1 MHLKRWLS
9 GLVLAPSLILFILYA
24 PPWLFLL
31 FILVLT
37 LLGLR
42 EFYALSLP
50 GISQTQRAVGM
61 LLGLLFPLSLYS
73 RDPRCFLA
81 ALAFVILFLFIQALF
96 RPEEFP
102 VRIEQLSKN
111 LLGLLYVP
119 LLFAHFVLIHQL
131 ASGRAW
137 VLFSLV
143 AVYFGDTTAFYIG
156 RAWGRRK
163 LAPQVSPSKT
173 CEGGL
178 GAMGGS
184 LAGALI
190 FKGLFF
196 PELPTVHAIALGV
209 GIGVVGQ
216 LGDLFESLIKRSA
229 KVKDSGMLIPGHG
242 GLLDRVDSLL
252 FASPFV
258 YYYSWGAGL
267 G

>member
-1 MHLKRWLS
+1 M
-9 GLVLAPSLILFILYA
+9 A
-24 PPWLFLL
+24 
-31 FILVLT
+31 T
-37 LLGLR
+37 
-42 EFYALSLP
+42 
-50 GISQTQRAVGM
+50 
-61 LLGLLFPLSLYS
+61 
-73 RDPRCFLA
+73 
-81 ALAFVILFLFIQALF
+81 LAFVILFLFIQALF

-102 VRIEQLSKN
+102 VRIERLSKH

-119 LLFAHFVLIHQL
+119 FFFAHFVLLHRL
-131 ASGRAW
+131 AGGRVW
-137 VLFSLV
+137 VLFALV

-163 LAPQVSPSKT
+163 LAPRISPNKT
-173 CEGGL
+173 WEGGL
-178 GAMGGS
+178 GAVGGS

-190 FKGLFF
+190 FKYLFF
-196 PELPTVHAIALGV
+196 PQLPMVHALALGA
-209 GIGVVGQ
+209 GIGVIGQ

-242 GLLDRVDSLL
+242 GLLDRVDSVL

>member
-31 FILVLT
+31 FILFLT
-37 LLGLR
+37 WLGLR

-50 GISQTQRAVGM
+50 GISQTQRALGV
-61 LLGLLFPLSLYS
+61 LLGMLFPLSLYS
-73 RDPRCFLA
+73 RDPRCFIA
-81 ALAFVILFLFIQALF
+81 TLAFIMLFLFIQTLF

-102 VRIEQLSKN
+102 VRIEQLSRH

-119 LLFAHFVLIHQL
+119 LFLAHFILMHRL
-131 ASGRAW
+131 TYGRFW
-137 VLFSLV
+137 VLFALV

-156 RAWGRRK
+156 RTWGRRK
-163 LAPQVSPSKT
+163 LAPQISPGKT
-173 CEGGL
+173 WEGGL
-178 GAMGGS
+178 GAVGGS

-190 FKGLFF
+190 FKYLFF
-196 PELPTVHAIALGV
+196 PQLPTVHALV
-209 GIGVVGQ
+209 LGIGIGLIGQ

-242 GLLDRVDSLL
+242 GLLDRVDSVL
-252 FASPFV
+252 FVAPFV

>member
-1 MHLKRWLS
+1 
-9 GLVLAPSLILFILYA
+9 
-24 PPWLFLL
+24 
-31 FILVLT
+31 
-37 LLGLR
+37 
-42 EFYALSLP
+42 
-50 GISQTQRAVGM
+50 M

-73 RDPRCFLA
+73 RDPRCFIA
-81 ALAFVILFLFIQALF
+81 AVAFVILFLFIQALF

-102 VRIEQLSKN
+102 VRIEQLSKH
-111 LLGLLYVP
+111 LLGLLYVS
-119 LLFAHFVLIHQL
+119 LLFAHFVLLHRM
-131 ASGRAW
+131 AGGRAW
-137 VLFSLV
+137 VLFTLV

-163 LAPQVSPSKT
+163 LAPRISPSKT
-173 CEGGL
+173 WEGGL
-178 GAMGGS
+178 GAVGGS
-184 LAGALI
+184 LAGAVI
-190 FKGLFF
+190 FEALFF
-196 PELPTVHAIALGV
+196 PQLPTVHAITLGV

-242 GLLDRVDSLL
+242 GFLDRVDSIL